1 MVKLKGTVC
10 VRWFFG
16 LIKLYRIEKEDLKV
30 FSCSHIINHEIC
42 EIVISRLL
50 AYSPYAQRE
59 IMFLKITEK

>member
-1 MVKLKGTVC
+1 MRLL
-10 VRWFFG
+10 FD
-16 LIKLYRIEKEDLKV
+16 LIKLYGIEKEDLKV
-30 FSCSHIINHEIC
+30 FSCSHIINHERC